1 MRHQAR
7 VRERAARHMDIRS
20 IDLNLLVALDALL
33 AERNV
38 TRAAA
43 RLNLSQSAMSAAL
56 ARLRALFGDPLLLRS
71 SGGMLATSKGQELVA
86 PVRLVLTEIGRL
98 VQRPERFDPADT
110 VRVFTIAASDYV
122 EYAVLPRLVDFLEA
136 RAPRA
141 QLAVRPMDFGAIGRH
156 LESGEVDLGILGAAF
171 APPSVRSRPLFVERF
186 VCVARK
192 GHPGLGERLTVD
204 EYCALDHVLVSPS
217 GAAFSAQADDALAA
231 LGRSRHVRLSVP
243 HFLLVPEILKRSD
256 MIAVLP
262 ERLAR
267 GYGDRFRVLELPFDL
282 APFSIVATW
291 HERTHRDPA
300 LVWLRQSIADLMSEP
315 VTPGGGGVAA
325 RARVTQPVRGR
336 ATRRRRS

>member
-1 MRHQAR
+1 
-7 VRERAARHMDIRS
+7 MDIRTV
-20 IDLNLLVALDALL
+20 DLNLLVALDALL

-56 ARLRALFGDPLLLRS
+56 ARLRALFGDPLLLRT
-71 SGGMLATSKGQELVA
+71 SGGMLATSKGQELAA
-86 PVRLVLTEIGRL
+86 PVRLVLTEIGRI
-98 VQRPERFDPADT
+98 VQRPERFDPAAT
-110 VRVFTIAASDYV
+110 ERVFTIAASDYV

-141 QLAVRPMDFGAIGRH
+141 RLAVRPMDFGLIGRH

-171 APPSVRSRPLFVERF
+171 APPTVRSRPLFVERF

-192 GHPGLGERLTVD
+192 GHPALAERLTLD
-204 EYCALDHVLVSPS
+204 EYCALDHVVVAPS
-217 GAAFSAQADDALAA
+217 GAAFSAPADDAIAA
-231 LGRSRHVRLSVP
+231 LGRRRNVRLSVP
-243 HFLLVPEILKRSD
+243 HFLLVPEILRRSD

-267 GYGDRFRVLELPFDL
+267 GYGERFRVLELPFEL
-282 APFSIVATW
+282 APFSIVAIW

-300 LVWLRQSIADLMSEP
+300 LAWLRQSIADLMREP
-315 VTPGGGGVAA
+315 VASGGAAPAA
-325 RARVTQPVRGR
+325 RPLQPVRRR
-336 ATRRRRS
+336 AARRQRA

>member
-1 MRHQAR
+1 
-7 VRERAARHMDIRS
+7 MDIRS
-20 IDLNLLVALDALL
+20 VDLNLLVALDALL

-56 ARLRALFGDPLLLRS
+56 ARLRALFGDPLLLRT

-86 PVRLVLTEIGRL
+86 PVRLVLTEIGRI
-98 VQRPERFDPADT
+98 VQRPERFDPAAT
-110 VRVFTIAASDYV
+110 ERVFTIVASDYV

-141 QLAVRPMDFGAIGRH
+141 RLAVRPMDFGLIGRY

-171 APPSVRSRPLFVERF
+171 APPTVRSRPLFVERF

-192 GHPGLGERLTVD
+192 GHPGLAERLTLD
-204 EYCALDHVLVSPS
+204 EYCALDHVVVAPS
-217 GAAFSAQADDALAA
+217 GAAFSAPADDAIAA
-231 LGRSRHVRLSVP
+231 LGRRRNVRLSVP
-243 HFLLVPEILKRSD
+243 HFLLVPEILRRSD

-267 GYGDRFRVLELPFDL
+267 GYGERFRVLELPFEL
-282 APFSIVATW
+282 APFSIVAIW

-300 LVWLRQSIADLMSEP
+300 LAWLRQSIADLMSEP
-315 VTPGGGGVAA
+315 VAFGGAAAAA
-325 RARVTQPVRGR
+325 RARVPQPAQRR
-336 ATRRRRS
+336 TARRRRA

>member
-1 MRHQAR
+1 
-7 VRERAARHMDIRS
+7 MDIRT

-38 TRAAA
+38 TRAAV

-56 ARLRALFGDPLLLRS
+56 ARLRALFGDPLLLRT

-86 PVRLVLTEIGRL
+86 PVRLVLAEIGRI
-98 VQRPERFDPADT
+98 VQRPERFDPASTD
-110 VRVFTIAASDYV
+110 RVFTIAASDYV

-141 QLAVRPMDFGAIGRH
+141 RLAVRPMDFGAVGRH
-156 LESGEVDLGILGAAF
+156 LESGDVDLGILGAAF

-192 GHPGLGERLTVD
+192 GHPGVGERLTLD
-204 EYCALDHVLVSPS
+204 DYCTLDHVLVSPS
-217 GAAFSAQADDALAA
+217 GGAFSAPADDALAA
-231 LGRSRHVRLSVP
+231 LGRRRHVRLSVP
-243 HFLLVPEILKRSD
+243 HFLLVPEILTRSD
-256 MIAVLP
+256 MIAMLP

-267 GYGDRFRVLELPFDL
+267 GYGDRFRVFELPFEL
-282 APFSIVATW
+282 APFSVVAIW

-300 LVWLRQSIADLMSEP
+300 LAWLRQSLADLMGE
-315 VTPGGGGVAA
+315 AA
-325 RARVTQPVRGR
+325 RLNGAGI
-336 ATRRRRS
+336 ATRAPKQPRRRVAGRPRRA